1 MVRAVFLLLLFSL
14 SLTPSARAQTT
25 CASLPHPVIGVGG
38 SASKPLIARVAAHL
52 AGSTS
57 PLTVIYQSPGAC
69 FGISHYAD
77 NSTITGN
84 ASYWTTDGVEH
95 TCTLPTVTGVHPQF
109 GMLGTNA
116 LLCSGIT
123 ALPTGIGE
131 FDGPVTSWS
140 FIVPTAS
147 SQTTIS
153 AEALYFIY
161 GFGASAG
168 GVTPWT
174 IDSEIFGR
182 NATSAAAI
190 ATSLLINVP
199 VSRLINIDTSNN
211 QGTVNAVSG
220 ATTPES
226 AIGYVSTETTE
237 AGTNPTLV
245 RTLAYQHYGQS
256 CGYWPGSTSTS
267 FDRRN
272 VRDGH
277 YVPWSQ
283 YYFYAPVDSAGQII
297 DADTRTFVGYFTGDV
312 TPPADV
318 PILDDEIHNGNVPEC
333 AMRVWRD
340 TDFGP
345 LYSFVPPFS
354 CTCHFELVATGAA
367 PASCT
372 ACTTDA
378 QCTSGSATHCR
389 FGYCEVS

>member
-1 MVRAVFLLLLFSL
+1 MHRAVLLASALLALAS
-14 SLTPSARAQTT
+14 RVEAQPACT
-25 CASLPHPVIGVGG
+25 SLPHPVIGVGG

-52 AGSTS
+52 AASTS
-57 PLTVIYQSPGAC
+57 PLTIVYQSPGAC

-77 NSTITGN
+77 GTNITGT
-84 ASYWTTDGVEH
+84 ASYWDAARVEH
-95 TCTLPTVTGVHPQF
+95 SCTLGAVGVAPDF

-123 ALPTGIGE
+123 ALPAGIGE

-140 FIVPTAS
+140 FIVPSES
-147 SQTTIS
+147 SQTAIS

-174 IDSEIFGR
+174 IDTEIYGR

-190 ATSLLINVP
+190 ATSLLIDVP
-199 VSRLINIDTSNN
+199 VTRLINADTMSN
-211 QGTVNAVSG
+211 QGTINALHASG
-220 ATTPES
+220 NPEN

-256 CGYWPGSTSTS
+256 CGYWPGSTATS

-283 YYFYAPVDSAGQII
+283 YYFYAPVDGAGHIV
-297 DADTRTFVGYFTGDV
+297 DADTRNFVGYFTGDV
-312 TPPADV
+312 TPPPDV
-318 PILDDEIHNGNVPEC
+318 PILDDEIANGNVPEC
-333 AMRVWRD
+333 AMNVWRD
-340 TDFGP
+340 QDFGP

-354 CTCHFELVATGAA
+354 CGCYFEHVATGAA

-372 ACTTDA
+372 TCTGDGD
-378 QCTSGSATHCR
+378 CTSGAATHCR

>member
-1 MVRAVFLLLLFSL
+1 
-14 SLTPSARAQTT
+14 
-25 CASLPHPVIGVGG
+25 VIGVGG
-38 SASKPLIARVAAHL
+38 SASKPLIARIAARL
-52 AGSTS
+52 AASTS

-69 FGISHYAD
+69 FGISHFAD
-77 NSTITGN
+77 HTNITGT
-84 ASYWTTDGVEH
+84 ASYWDSARVEH
-95 TCTLPTVTGVHPQF
+95 SCTLGVTGIAPDF

-123 ALPTGIGE
+123 ALPSGIGQ

-147 SQTTIS
+147 TQTTIS

-161 GFGASAG
+161 GFGAAAG
-168 GVTPWT
+168 GVAPWT
-174 IDSEIFGR
+174 IDNEVYGR

-190 ATSLLINVP
+190 ATSLIINVP
-199 VSRLINIDTSNN
+199 VTRLLNIDTMNN
-211 QGTVNAVSG
+211 QGTVNALNAS
-220 ATTPES
+220 TNPEN

-237 AGTNPTLV
+237 SGTNPTLV

-283 YYFYAPVDSAGQII
+283 YYFYAPVDSLGQIT
-297 DADTRTFVGYFTGDV
+297 DAETRNFIGYFTGAV

-318 PILDDEIHNGNVPEC
+318 PILDDEIRNGNIPQC
-333 AMRVWRD
+333 AMNVWRD

-345 LYSFVPPFS
+345 LYSYVPPFS
-354 CTCHFELVATGAA
+354 CGCHFEQVATGAA
-367 PASCT
+367 PTSCV
-372 ACTTDA
+372 ACTDDTS
-378 QCTSGSATHCR
+378 CTSGAATHCR